1 MTGTHSLTR
10 SLMLLCFGA
19 AAMLLLVQSYRQPR
33 LQSQAAQLEAAADA
47 EPEMLTEPNGGNL
60 PVAMSGSVDQ
70 AVNPELLKVEGDR
83 PSAQSSSSPR
93 RFSQRQRSRAGA
105 PRLGPLSQLALP
117 WFGARSAVSS
127 DQFVPAVAG
136 LEPAL
141 AAVPEQISQLVV
153 DLSDRQVHLYR
164 GIERSRSYNIAIGQD
179 GWETPVGRFQITDLQ
194 VNPHWEHPITK
205 QDIPPGPDNPLGT
218 RWIAFWSD
226 GKGVVGFHGT
236 FDTDLIGQAV
246 SHGCIRMRN
255 EDVEEMYDFLS
266 LGVPVIVRP

>member
-1 MTGTHSLTR
+1 
-10 SLMLLCFGA
+10 MLLCFGA
-19 AAMLLLVQSYRQPR
+19 AAMLLWVQSYRQPR
-33 LQSQAAQLEAAADA
+33 LQSQAAQFEAADA
-47 EPEMLTEPNGGNL
+47 DAALEILPEPDGGNS
-60 PVAMSGSVDQ
+60 PVAVTASVNQ
-70 AVNPELLKVEGDR
+70 VASPEPFSVEGDR
-83 PSAQSSSSPR
+83 PQSSASPR
-93 RFSQRQRSRAGA
+93 RFSQRQRSGIGGS
-105 PRLGPLSQLALP
+105 RLGALSQLALSS
-117 WFGARSAVSS
+117 FGARSAVSS
-127 DQFVPAVAG
+127 DQFVPAVVG

-164 GIERSRSYNIAIGQD
+164 GPERDRSYDIAIGQD
-179 GWETPVGRFQITDLQ
+179 GWETPVGRFQVTDLQ

-226 GKGVVGFHGT
+226 GKGIVGFHGT
-236 FDTDLIGQAV
+236 YDIDLIGQAV